1 MKYDIVI
8 IGGGA
13 SGLCT
18 AIMSKAETT
27 SILIIDHEDRVGK
40 KILST
45 GNGKCNLTNRYCRT
59 ELFSSNPEGI
69 YPYFPE
75 ANRAFAETVI
85 SSFDADQAI
94 QFFQGL
100 GILTEDKNGYIYP
113 RSEQASSV
121 LDCLRFRCETLGID
135 MALGYQPMKISK
147 RDDLFYIDD
156 EYSCKKLVLA
166 TGGMSAPNTGSD
178 GSGYEFA
185 KSLGH
190 HIVEPIPSLCGLK
203 CSDPFFKALAGV
215 RNDSKLSLYD
225 DQKNLLIE
233 AQGNLQFNDY
243 GVSGIP
249 VFQISS
255 VAGRLLKEG
264 KRLILRID
272 LLPEVSFNEL
282 ADFIDCKTENYLL
295 GVLNKKL
302 SQVIEKEISRKK
314 GCENVS
320 NGYLRACMIKRFKV
334 HPIDITSFAQSQVT
348 AGGVSV
354 DEIRPDTCESKLV
367 DNLYFTGEIM
377 DINGICGGY
386 NLHWAWASAYCASNA
401 LKEDSK

>member
-18 AIMSKAETT
+18 AIMSKTETN
-27 SILIIDHEDRVGK
+27 SILIIEHEDRVGK

-45 GNGKCNLTNRYCRT
+45 GNGKCNLTNEYCRT
-59 ELFSSNPEGI
+59 DLFSSNPEGI

-75 ANRAFAETVI
+75 KNRAFAEAVI
-85 SSFDADQAI
+85 AAFDAEKAI
-94 QFFQGL
+94 SFFHAL
-100 GILTEDKNGYIYP
+100 GILTESKNGYIYP

-121 LDCLRFRCETLGID
+121 LDCLRFRCESLGID
-135 MALGYQPMKISK
+135 IATGYQPLKITK
-147 RDDLFYIDD
+147 KNNLFYIDD
-156 EYSCKKLVLA
+156 AYTCEKLVLA

-190 HIVEPIPSLCGLK
+190 HIIKPVPSLCGIK
-203 CSDPFFKALAGV
+203 CADPFFKALAGV

-225 DQKNLLIE
+225 DQNHLLME
-233 AQGNLQFNDY
+233 AHGNLQFNDY

-249 VFQISS
+249 AFQISS
-255 VAGRLLKEG
+255 IAGRLLKEG
-264 KRLILRID
+264 KKLLLRID
-272 LLPEVSFNEL
+272 LLPELSLSEL
-282 ADFIDCKTENYLL
+282 AAFLDDKKDHYLL
-295 GVLNKKL
+295 GILNKKL
-302 SQVIEKEISRKK
+302 AQVIEKEISRKK
-314 GCENVS
+314 GCEDVS
-320 NGYLRACMIKRFKV
+320 PGYLRACMIKRFKV
-334 HPIDITSFAQSQVT
+334 HPVDVASFAQSQVT

-354 DEIRPDTCESKLV
+354 DEIWPNSCESRLV

-386 NLHWAWASAYCASNA
+386 NLHWAWASSFAASKA
-401 LKEDSK
+401 LKGE

>member
-18 AIMSKAETT
+18 AIMSKTESN
-27 SILIIDHEDRVGK
+27 SILIIEHEDRVGK

-45 GNGKCNLTNRYCRT
+45 GNGKCNLTNDYCRT

-75 ANRAFAETVI
+75 KNRSFAETVV
-85 SSFDADQAI
+85 SAFDAEKAI
-94 QFFQGL
+94 QFFRNL
-100 GILTEDKNGYIYP
+100 GILTENKNGYIYP

-121 LDCLRFRCETLGID
+121 LDCLRFRCESLGIE
-135 MALGYQPMKISK
+135 MALGYQPMNITKK
-147 RDDLFYIDD
+147 NDLFYIDD
-156 EYSCKKLVLA
+156 EYSCRKLVLA

-190 HIVEPIPSLCGLK
+190 SIIEPIPSLCGIK
-203 CSDPFFKALAGV
+203 CSDSFFKALAGV
-215 RNDSKLSLYD
+215 RNDSRLSLYD

-233 AQGNLQFNDY
+233 AHGNLQFNDY

-249 VFQISS
+249 AFQVSS
-255 VAGRLLKEG
+255 IAGRLLKEG
-264 KRLILRID
+264 RNLLLRID
-272 LLPEVSFNEL
+272 LLPEVSLNEL
-282 ADFIDCKTENYLL
+282 AAFLDEKKENFLL
-295 GVLNKKL
+295 GILNKKL
-302 SQVIEKEISRKK
+302 AQVIEKEIKRKK
-314 GCENVS
+314 GCDNVS
-320 NGYLRACMIKRFKV
+320 AGYLRACMIKRFKV
-334 HPIDITSFAQSQVT
+334 HPVDVTTFAQSQVT
-348 AGGVSV
+348 AGGVCV
-354 DEIRPDTCESKLV
+354 DEICPNTCESLLV

-386 NLHWAWASAYCASNA
+386 NLHWAWASAHTVSNA
-401 LKEDSK
+401 LKAD

>member
-18 AIMSKAETT
+18 AIMSKTESN
-27 SILIIDHEDRVGK
+27 SILIIEHEDRVGK

-45 GNGKCNLTNRYCRT
+45 GNGKCNLTNDYCRT

-75 ANRAFAETVI
+75 KNRSFAETVV
-85 SSFDADQAI
+85 SAFDAEKAI
-94 QFFQGL
+94 QFFRDL
-100 GILTEDKNGYIYP
+100 GILTENKNGYIYP

-121 LDCLRFRCETLGID
+121 LDCLRFRCESLGIE
-135 MALGYQPMKISK
+135 MALGYQPMNITKK
-147 RDDLFYIDD
+147 NDLFYIDD
-156 EYSCKKLVLA
+156 EYSCRKLVLA

-190 HIVEPIPSLCGLK
+190 SIIEPIPSLCGIK
-203 CSDPFFKALAGV
+203 CSDSFFKALAGV
-215 RNDSKLSLYD
+215 RNDSRLSLYD

-233 AQGNLQFNDY
+233 AHGNLQFNDY

-249 VFQISS
+249 AFQVSS
-255 VAGRLLKEG
+255 IAGRLLKEG
-264 KRLILRID
+264 RNLLLRID
-272 LLPEVSFNEL
+272 LLPEVSLNEL
-282 ADFIDCKTENYLL
+282 AAFLDEKKENFLL
-295 GVLNKKL
+295 GILNKKL
-302 SQVIEKEISRKK
+302 AQVIEKEIKRKK
-314 GCENVS
+314 GCDNVS
-320 NGYLRACMIKRFKV
+320 AGYLRACMIKRFKV
-334 HPIDITSFAQSQVT
+334 HPVDVTTFAQSQVT
-348 AGGVSV
+348 AGGVCV
-354 DEIRPDTCESKLV
+354 DEICPNTCESLLV

-386 NLHWAWASAYCASNA
+386 NLHWAWASAHTVSNA
-401 LKEDSK
+401 LKAD

>member
-18 AIMSKAETT
+18 AIMSKTESN
-27 SILIIDHEDRVGK
+27 SILIIEHEDRVGK

-45 GNGKCNLTNRYCRT
+45 GNGKCNLTNDYCRT

-75 ANRAFAETVI
+75 KNRSFAETVV
-85 SSFDADQAI
+85 SAFDAEKAI
-94 QFFQGL
+94 QFFRDL
-100 GILTEDKNGYIYP
+100 GILTENKNGYIYP

-121 LDCLRFRCETLGID
+121 LDCLRFRCESLGID
-135 MALGYQPMKISK
+135 MALGYQPMNITKK
-147 RDDLFYIDD
+147 NDLFYIDD
-156 EYSCKKLVLA
+156 EYSCRKLVLA

-190 HIVEPIPSLCGLK
+190 SIIEPIPSLCGIK
-203 CSDPFFKALAGV
+203 CSDSFFKALAGV
-215 RNDSKLSLYD
+215 RNDSRLSLYD

-233 AQGNLQFNDY
+233 AHGNLQFNDY

-249 VFQISS
+249 AFQVSS
-255 VAGRLLKEG
+255 IAGRLLKEG
-264 KRLILRID
+264 RNLLLRID
-272 LLPEVSFNEL
+272 LLPEVSLNEL
-282 ADFIDCKTENYLL
+282 AAFLDEKKENFLL
-295 GVLNKKL
+295 GILNKKL
-302 SQVIEKEISRKK
+302 AQVIEKEIKRKK
-314 GCENVS
+314 GCDNVS
-320 NGYLRACMIKRFKV
+320 AGYLRACMIKRFKV
-334 HPIDITSFAQSQVT
+334 HPVDVTSFAQSQVT
-348 AGGVSV
+348 AGGVCV
-354 DEIRPDTCESKLV
+354 DEIWPNTCGSKLV

-386 NLHWAWASAYCASNA
+386 NLHWAWASAHTVSNA
-401 LKEDSK
+401 LKAD